1 MSALLRRGG
10 PNMAV
15 PTFTDEQRAAA
26 VISCMMVQNAPD
38 ISPSLTAAL
47 MTRRP
52 SEILND
58 PALRRIAMAIFAG
71 WQKLEKQRETR
82 IRALCETG
90 MTEIEAQEAF
100 NLAVSQACI
109 SAAMKRGGSL

>member
-1 MSALLRRGG
+1 
-10 PNMAV
+10 MAV

-58 PALRRIAMAIFAG
+58 PALRRIAMAIFAR

-90 MTEIEAQEAF
+90 MTETEAQEAF
-100 NLAVSQACI
+100 NLTVSQACI
-109 SAAMKRGGSL
+109 SAAVKRRGAI